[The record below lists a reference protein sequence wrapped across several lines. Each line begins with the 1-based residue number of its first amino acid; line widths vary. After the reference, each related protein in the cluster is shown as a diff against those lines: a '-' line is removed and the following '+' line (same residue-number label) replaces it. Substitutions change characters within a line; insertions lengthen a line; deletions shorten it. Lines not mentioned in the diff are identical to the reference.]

1 MSLSVPI
8 GLLGWVAAGTGAV
21 LIWTALRTR
30 STPEKRE
37 RARRLTLGT
46 TGRWGDALLTEV
58 ADDALYYTYSVRGV
72 QYEAS
77 QDVSSLRDRLPSD
90 AERMVGPVGMKYASN
105 NPANSI
111 LLSEEWSGLREP
123 SPRPATASVVLAN
136 SNGVG
141 HQTED
146 AALAK
151 GSQR

>member
-1 MSLSVPI
+1 MSLSVHV
-8 GLLGWVAAGTGAV
+8 GLLGWVAAGAGGV

-37 RARRLTLGT
+37 RARRLTLQT
-46 TGRWGDALLTEV
+46 TGRFGDALLTEV
-58 ADDALYYTYSVRGV
+58 ADDTLYYTYTVRGV

-77 QDVSSLRDRLPSD
+77 QDVSALRDRLPSGS
-90 AERMVGPVGMKYASN
+90 ERMIGPVGMKYAAQ

-111 LLSEEWSGLREP
+111 LISEEWSGLREP
-123 SPRPATASVVLAN
+123 PPKLSTANGISAD

-141 HQTED
+141 HQSQD
-146 AALAK
+146 PALAE